1 MWSVMQR
8 VKAEVDFLY
17 QENIQVSYIY
27 PLLMQE
33 SSIASTA
40 KTKLSENLKKLQ
52 V

>member
-8 VKAEVDFLY
+8 VKAEVDLY